1 MDNRMM
7 QEAENYLEH
16 LKRVGSVEEGVAC
29 GEDVLY
35 LPPHVKL
42 LLDENNNVRT
52 VGLDESRDKK
62 VKDLLRIIEVTDALN
77 MKYKETNVL
86 SPSVYVHSLDE
97 KPWHITTQGF
107 LITHIHEDTR
117 NFIREE
123 SVRMQGYYGRHPMDC
138 FWLPCSK
145 SLDETAPEDLI
156 CIFNRR
162 VSGWDGSIDRPVIEL
177 LGAGGHLQT
186 VWDDKQKK
194 FVSRSFADNLKKE
207 FDEEIGL
214 TISDEDIKCIG
225 GFVNSKTQELVIFSC
240 IYIEEKEIPAIQQ
253 YALRN
258 FEEDTD
264 GIYLG
269 TFTEAMDYYRKEPS
283 FFAGGASAAMTNF
296 PNNEDIMSRIRR
308 QYLR

>member
-1 MDNRMM
+1 MDNRIR
-7 QEAENYLEH
+7 QEAEKYLDN
-16 LKRVGSVEEGVAC
+16 LKRVESIEEGVAYE
-29 GEDVLY
+29 EDVLY

-52 VGLDESRDKK
+52 VGLDEIRDNKT
-62 VKDLLRIIEVTDALN
+62 KDLLRIIEVTDALN
-77 MKYKETNVL
+77 IEYKETNIL
-86 SPSVYVHSLDE
+86 SPSVYVHSLDK

-123 SVRMQGYYGRHPMDC
+123 SVRMQEYYGRHLMDH

-145 SLDETAPEDLI
+145 PLDETVPGDLI

-162 VSGWDGSIDRPVIEL
+162 VSGWDGSVDCPVIEL

-186 VWDDKQKK
+186 VWDDSRKK
-194 FVSRSFADNLKKE
+194 FVSRSFEDNLKKE

-214 TISDEDIKCIG
+214 TIRDEDIRCIG
-225 GFVNSKTQELVIFSC
+225 GFINSKTQELVIFSC
-240 IYIEEKEIPAIQQ
+240 IYIKEKEIPGIQQ
-253 YALRN
+253 YALHN

-269 TFTEAMDYYRKEPS
+269 TFTETMDYYRKEPS
-283 FFAGGASAAMTNF
+283 FFAGGAGAAMTNF